1 MIIATSQTGE
11 HVQIDENELLH
22 AYFVEKRTNSQLD
35 ELVTVY

>member
-22 AYFVEKRTNSQLD
+22 AYFVEKEQIAH
-35 ELVTVY
+35 